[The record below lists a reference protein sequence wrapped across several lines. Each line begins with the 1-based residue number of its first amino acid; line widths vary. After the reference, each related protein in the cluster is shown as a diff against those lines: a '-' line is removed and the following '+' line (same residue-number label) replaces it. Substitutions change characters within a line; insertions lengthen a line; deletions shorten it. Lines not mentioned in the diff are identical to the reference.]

1 MLLKRLSISQRLMIL
16 IILMMLGFVALAA
29 LNIGMTRGQLYED
42 RAEKTRSIV
51 ETAISLVKG
60 YHARQQAGEMTVA
73 DAQAAALS
81 ALSGVRYD
89 GQNYVWVNDMLP
101 RMVMHP
107 MKPELDGKALG
118 QVEDPN
124 GLRLFNEMVETVR
137 GQGGGTVAYHWPKP
151 GSDEP
156 VAKISFVQ
164 GFEPWGW
171 IVGTGVYVDDVEVVF
186 QNVLMINGLI
196 TLAIL
201 AAMTLATYLIRR
213 SIVTRLQAT
222 ASAMENIAAG
232 DGDLTQRLSEDGGD
246 EIAHLAGA
254 FNHYTAKIEEV
265 VGRLRSLAG
274 NLAESARSLSA
285 STQANSETIA
295 NQHQE
300 THQVATAM
308 TEMSAT
314 VKEIAG
320 SAEGASGEA
329 RAANDHA
336 RGGQA
341 KVDDVKQAI
350 ATMGDDVRNTAEVV
364 NDLNVKSEEI
374 GGVLDV
380 IRGIAEQTNLLALN
394 AAIEAARAGEQGRG
408 FSVVADEVRTL
419 ASRTQESTSEIQVM
433 IEHLQSGSSQAVA
446 AIESSSSA
454 TAGTIE
460 KAEQA
465 HAALGDIVAS
475 VGHILDRTAQVAS
488 AAEEQAVAS
497 QQIDKSVVAISE
509 MASSTAQ
516 NAECASRAAADLAAL
531 SEELFEMAGQF
542 KTGAG

>member
-1 MLLKRLSISQRLMIL
+1 MLLERLTISQRLMFL
-16 IILMMLGFVALAA
+16 IFLMMLGFVALSA
-29 LNIGMTRGQLYED
+29 LNTSTIRAQLYDD
-42 RAEKTRSIV
+42 RAGKTRSV
-51 ETAISLVKG
+51 VDTAISLIEW
-60 YHARQQAGEMTVA
+60 YHAKQQAGEMSA
-73 DAQAAALS
+73 EAAQSAALS
-81 ALSGVRYD
+81 ALRALRYD
-89 GQNYVWVNDMLP
+89 DQNYVWVNDMLP

-118 QVEDPN
+118 GVEDPN
-124 GLRLFNEMVETVR
+124 GLKLFDEMVETVR
-137 GQGGGTVAYHWPKP
+137 SQGGGAVAYHWPKP
-151 GSDEP
+151 GSDRP

-171 IVGTGVYVDDVEVVF
+171 IVGTGVYVDDVETVF
-186 QNVLMINGLI
+186 QRVLVFNGVV

-201 AAMTLATYLIRR
+201 AVMSLAIFLIRR
-213 SIVTRLQAT
+213 SIVTRLRAT
-222 ASAMENIAAG
+222 ASAMEDIAEG
-232 DGDLTQRLSEDGGD
+232 EGDLTQRLPEDGRD
-246 EIAHLAGA
+246 EIARLAAA
-254 FNHYTAKIEEV
+254 FNQYTAKIEEV
-265 VGRLRSLAG
+265 VGRVRVLAG
-274 NLAESARSLSA
+274 DLAEAARSLSV
-285 STQANSETIA
+285 STQANSDTIT

-300 THQVATAM
+300 TRQVATAM

-320 SAEGASGEA
+320 SAEGASAEA

-336 RGGQA
+336 LSGQK
-341 KVDDVKQAI
+341 KVDAVKQAI

-364 NDLNVKSEEI
+364 TDLNTKSEEI

-419 ASRTQESTSEIQVM
+419 ASRTQESTSEIQAM
-433 IEHLQSGSSQAVA
+433 IEHLQNGSSQAVA

-454 TAGTIE
+454 TAETID

-465 HAALGDIVAS
+465 HAALGDIVGT
-475 VGHILDRTAQVAS
+475 VGMILDRTAQVAS
-488 AAEEQAVAS
+488 AAEEQAVAA
-497 QQIDKSVVAISE
+497 QQIDKSIVAISE

-516 NAECASRAAADLAAL
+516 TAECSSGAATDLASL
-531 SEELFEMAGQF
+531 SEELFGMAEQF
-542 KTGAG
+542 KTGTA